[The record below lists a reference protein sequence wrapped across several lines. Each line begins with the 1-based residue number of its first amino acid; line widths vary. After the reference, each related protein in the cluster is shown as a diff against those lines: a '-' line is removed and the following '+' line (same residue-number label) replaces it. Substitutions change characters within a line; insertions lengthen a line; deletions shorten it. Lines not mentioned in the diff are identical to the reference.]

1 MSPAVSASSP
11 VRLQQTREV
20 KFSSRKAVL
29 AASKVGFRVLFS
41 NGRRFFPKRS
51 LKTVP
56 PPQCPHWTQRKR
68 LCKNEFE
75 KTFLNTLVLIICTA
89 SLLTQ
94 KISAGSAADFLP
106 FRLDLNLQRFGRL
119 PQLVCPT
126 SNFGREGEDALP
138 FSVGRSENPFL
149 PSS

>member
-29 AASKVGFRVLFS
+29 TASKVGFQVLFS
-41 NGRRFFPKRS
+41 DGRRFFPKRS

-68 LCKNEFE
+68 LCKNEFG
-75 KTFLNTLVLIICTA
+75 KKILNTLLLYICTA
-89 SLLTQ
+89 SSSSQ
-94 KISAGSAADFLP
+94 KIRAVSAADFVP
-106 FRLDLNLQRFGRL
+106 FRLNSDLQRFGRL
-119 PQLVCPT
+119 PERPSAICDVMEEA
-126 SNFGREGEDALP
+126 FG
-138 FSVGRSENPFL
+138 
-149 PSS
+149 